1 MSGRRQSVSWPVHS
15 WFNSATRFPRGTT
28 ASISCQT
35 AHLGKAREPKVI
47 SRWQV
52 PSRTG
57 VMAKPHEQRKQGN
70 STEPTYEDDFSSFPD
85 CGGAFLKIPSPD
97 AHTDRR

>member
-1 MSGRRQSVSWPVHS
+1 MSGRPQSVSLPVHS
-15 WFNSATRFPRGTT
+15 WVNSATKFSRATT
-28 ASISCQT
+28 ASIRFQNP
-35 AHLGKAREPKVI
+35 HPGEAREPKVI

-85 CGGAFLKIPSPD
+85 CGGAFLKIPGSD